1 MGTSIELS
9 GGLQDIESMS
19 KRYATSHR
27 RYMAELKTNNLE
39 RIQKARLDMISA
51 FKELQHLAEQAKQ
64 QLIPGRRPA
73 ALGLA
78 GRSGFMAA
86 HLPQF
91 SV

>member
-1 MGTSIELS
+1 MGTGTDLS

-39 RIQKARLDMISA
+39 RIQKARLEMIAA
-51 FKELQHLAEQAKQ
+51 FKELQHIAELAKQ
-64 QLIPGRRPA
+64 QLVAGSRPTA
-73 ALGLA
+73 FGMN
-78 GRSGFMAA
+78 RQSGFMTSN
-86 HLPQF
+86 LPQF

>member
-1 MGTSIELS
+1 MGTSIEFS
-9 GGLQDIESMS
+9 GGVQDIESMS

-51 FKELQHLAEQAKQ
+51 FKELQHLAEQAKHR
-64 QLIPGRRPA
+64 LISARQPA
-73 ALGLA
+73 AFEIA
-78 GRSGFMAA
+78 RSSGFMAA
-86 HLPQF
+86 SLPQF